1 MTDQTALEQATR
13 RLTQSLDSL
22 DAAVERRMEAD
33 RSRAVLAERVHA
45 LDADRAKLA
54 SDLDGQVARTR
65 KLEEAN
71 RDIARRLD
79 AAMDNIKAVLESND

>member
-1 MTDQTALEQATR
+1 MTDQTTIEQATR
-13 RLTQSLDSL
+13 RLTQALDSL

-33 RSRAVLAERVHA
+33 RSRAALAERVHA

-54 SDLDGQVARTR
+54 ADLDGQVARTR

-79 AAMDNIKAVLESND
+79 TAMDNIKAVLESND